1 MAFIIISLLI
11 LNAVRRETKLD
22 FGRGIIDITT
32 KARIQQEGLTPI
44 QLWNEVNRAQVGGI
58 LCYFDILLIRRIVRM
73 IDVDMIVT
81 FLQIDGEVAAEL
93 ETSATNAFDE
103 YGNTLD
109 TLVLGVENL
118 ALNCN
123 FFPYPLID
131 RASFILLEVFIS
143 HI

>member
-1 MAFIIISLLI
+1 
-11 LNAVRRETKLD
+11 
-22 FGRGIIDITT
+22 
-32 KARIQQEGLTPI
+32 
-44 QLWNEVNRAQVGGI
+44 
-58 LCYFDILLIRRIVRM
+58 M

-123 FFPYPLID
+123 FFLYPLID